1 MRKKEFEV
9 ARELGMFVQAFWL
22 ELPMAAA
29 NRVLGNVDDTTVQEA
44 GWKAYDAFVS
54 LTNEATNQLYA
65 NPLMATLTSS
75 TMERSLRV
83 QRVGSAM
90 ASAFFGN
97 LWPALGLP
105 TANEVSGLRTELAAL
120 RSEVRE
126 ALPPPVAPDGDER
139 KVIRNTNVTRIAR
152 RNDEDAAA

>member
-1 MRKKEFEV
+1 MKKKESQV
-9 ARELGMFVQAFWL
+9 ARELGKFVQAFWL

-29 NRVLGNVDDTTVQEA
+29 NRVFGNVDDGTVQEA

-54 LTNEATNQLYA
+54 LTNEATNQIYA
-65 NPLMATLTSS
+65 NPLMGALTGS
-75 TMERSLRV
+75 TMERSLRM

-105 TANEVSGLRTELAAL
+105 TANEVAGLRTEVAAL

-126 ALPPPVAPDGDER
+126 ALSPPVARAGDER